1 MKVFKEY
8 LQRQGYAAKSCSIYY
23 GALQH
28 YLDWLE
34 SYSILANEVQYK
46 DILYYLDHCSKEQFS
61 QAKQRT
67 QLTIIRHYYQYLI
80 SHEKAEYNPAVKLFI
95 KRKKRL
101 PHDLLK
107 KEEPEELYNQ
117 YQGELQ
123 SKVIIGLM
131 VYQGVQKAE
140 LEALKATHVQLKG
153 GKIFIPSTG
162 KTNSR
167 WLKLEACQILELHE
181 LLKERKEK
189 LFFGLSGGKSLDLY
203 LHKLYKQ
210 LRKIN
215 PNLKNGSQIRQSVIT
230 HWLKN
235 EDVRIVQEKAGHRY
249 VSSTER
255 YEQSNLEDLQAQLEK
270 HHPLS

>member
-1 MKVFKEY
+1 MIAFKEY
-8 LQRQGYAAKSCSIYY
+8 LKQQGYAAKTCSIYA

-34 SYSILANEVQYK
+34 SYSIKANEVQYK
-46 DILYYLDHCSKEQFS
+46 DIVYYLEYCSKEGFS
-61 QAKQRT
+61 QAKQRM

-80 SHEKAEYNPAVKLFI
+80 SNEKVEYNPAAKLFI

-101 PHDLLK
+101 PHDLLQ
-107 KEEPEELYNQ
+107 KEELEQLYQQ

-123 SKVIIGLM
+123 SKVVVGLL

-140 LEALKATHVQLKG
+140 LETLKATHVQLKG
-153 GKIFIPSTG
+153 GQIFIPSTG

-189 LFFGLSGGKSLDLY
+189 LFYGLSGGNDLNLY
-203 LHKLYKQ
+203 LHKLYQQ
-210 LRKIN
+210 LRKLN
-215 PNLKNGSQIRQSVIT
+215 FNLKSGKQIRQSVIT
-230 HWLKN
+230 CWLKN

-255 YEQSNLEDLQAQLEK
+255 YEQTNLEDLQAQLEK
-270 HHPLS
+270 HHPLG

>member
-1 MKVFKEY
+1 MSFKEY
-8 LQRQGYAAKSCSIYY
+8 LQQQGYAAKSCSIYA
-23 GALQH
+23 GAINH
-28 YLDWLE
+28 YLDWLK
-34 SYSILANEVQYK
+34 SYSIKANEVQYK
-46 DILYYLDHCSKEQFS
+46 DILYYLEYCSKEGCS
-61 QAKQRT
+61 QAKQRA
-67 QLTIIRHYYQYLI
+67 QLLAIRHYYRFLMSSEQ
-80 SHEKAEYNPAVKLFI
+80 AEYNPAVKLFI

-107 KEEPEELYNQ
+107 KEELEELYQQ
-117 YQGELQ
+117 YQGDIQ
-123 SKVIIGLM
+123 SKVVLGLLI
-131 VYQGVQKAE
+131 YQAVQKRE

-153 GKIFIPSTG
+153 GRIFIPSTG

-189 LFFGLSGGKSLDLY
+189 LFFGLSGGNNLSLY
-203 LHKLYKQ
+203 LHKLYQ
-210 LRKIN
+210 ELRKIN
-215 PNLKNGSQIRQSVIT
+215 PGLRNGKQIRQSVIT
-230 HWLKN
+230 HWLKG

-270 HHPLS
+270 HHPLG

>member
-1 MKVFKEY
+1 MSSFKEY
-8 LQRQGYAAKSCSIYY
+8 LKQQGYAPKSCSIYA
-23 GALQH
+23 GANKH

-34 SYSILANEVQYK
+34 MYSIQANEVQYK
-46 DILYYLDHCSKEQFS
+46 DILYYLDHCSKEKFS

-80 SHEKAEYNPAVKLFI
+80 SHEKAEYNPAAKLFI
-95 KRKKRL
+95 KRKRRL
-101 PHDLLK
+101 PHNLLK
-107 KEEPEELYNQ
+107 KEEPEQLYNQ
-117 YQGELQ
+117 YEGDLQ
-123 SKVIIGLM
+123 SKVIVGLM
-131 VYQGVQKAE
+131 VYQAVQKAE
-140 LEALKATHVQLKG
+140 LEALKVTHVQLKE

-189 LFFGLSGGKSLDLY
+189 LFFGLSGGNDLNLY
-203 LHKLYKQ
+203 MHKLYKQ

-270 HHPLS
+270 HHPLG